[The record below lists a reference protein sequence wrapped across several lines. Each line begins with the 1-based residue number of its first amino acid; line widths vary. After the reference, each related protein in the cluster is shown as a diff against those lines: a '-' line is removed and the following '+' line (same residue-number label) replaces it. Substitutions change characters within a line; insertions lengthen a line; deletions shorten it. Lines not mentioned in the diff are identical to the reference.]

1 MLFVGRIVMKVDP
14 RGLMAFGASI
24 LIWSLW
30 EMSRWTPDIDSQT
43 LAFTTFMQGVGM
55 GFIFVPANIYAFA
68 TLPQPLRTD
77 GASIINLVRNVGSA
91 IGVSVTTTVL
101 TSSTQIMYAQLST
114 HASPFNRALTVN
126 APSLLLNPQIP
137 LGATMLNGMVLQ
149 QATIAAYADVFLL
162 MFYISL
168 PILILIVLLRKTQLL
183 PSAAPAAEMEA
194 ME

>member
-1 MLFVGRIVMKVDP
+1 MDTGLLLAPRGLGTMVTMLFVGRIVMRVDP
-14 RGLMAFGASI
+14 RGLMAFGATI

-55 GFIFVPANIYAFA
+55 GFIFVPSNIYAFA
-68 TLPQPLRTD
+68 TLPQQLRTD

-101 TSSTQIMYAQLST
+101 TSSTQIMYAQLSA
-114 HASPFNRALTVN
+114 HASPFNRALGVN
-126 APSLLLNPQIP
+126 APSLMLNPQIP

-149 QATIAAYADVFLL
+149 QASIAAYADVFLL
-162 MFYISL
+162 MF
-168 PILILIVLLRKTQLL
+168 
-183 PSAAPAAEMEA
+183 
-194 ME
+194 